1 MSFLE
6 YPKSTK
12 ARFKSSTEILGKQNG
27 LSQEQL
33 GEQIGVTRQTISNW
47 ELNETTPNPEQL
59 KALSKV
65 LSVSLD
71 ELLDNEV
78 EGVLMKKV
86 SNTEQLAGTINKG
99 LRILG
104 KGFLIYIVLVIVALI
119 GLAIYALVK

>member
-1 MSFLE
+1 MKLGE
-6 YPKSTK
+6 N
-12 ARFKSSTEILGKQNG
+12 ILKLRKQNG

-104 KGFLIYIVLVIVALI
+104 KGFLIYIVLVIVVLI

>member
-1 MSFLE
+1 MKLGE
-6 YPKSTK
+6 N
-12 ARFKSSTEILGKQNG
+12 ILKLRKQNG

-104 KGFLIYIVLVIVALI
+104 KGFLIYIVLVVVALI

>member
-1 MSFLE
+1 M
-6 YPKSTK
+6 KG
-12 ARFKSSTEILGKQNG
+12 EIKMKLGENILKLRKQNG

>member
-1 MSFLE
+1 M
-6 YPKSTK
+6 KG
-12 ARFKSSTEILGKQNG
+12 EIEMKLGENILKLRKQNG

-104 KGFLIYIVLVIVALI
+104 KGFLIYIVLVVVALI
-119 GLAIYALVK
+119 GLVIYALVK